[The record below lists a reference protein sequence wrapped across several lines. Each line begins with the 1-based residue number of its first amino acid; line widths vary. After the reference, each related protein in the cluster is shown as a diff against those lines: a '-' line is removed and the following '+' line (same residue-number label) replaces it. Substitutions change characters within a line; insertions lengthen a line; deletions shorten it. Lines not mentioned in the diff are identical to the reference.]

1 MKRAF
6 VIAVC
11 FSILYAGAVWAYAGC
26 ESLFTGSAGHGHG
39 DSNVGH
45 RHDSA
50 HDHQPADA
58 DPGKI
63 HCPNLF
69 GEFLVGSR
77 ISVDPNP
84 RVSVSVGYESF
95 RCSPLVQGLSAS
107 RFDLGPP
114 GPIVSAHNSRHLLLS
129 VIRI

>member
-11 FSILYAGAVWAYAGC
+11 FSLLYAGAVWAYAGC

-39 DSNVGH
+39 DQNDE
-45 RHDSA
+45 RHHGDASA
-50 HDHQPADA
+50 PSHS

-77 ISVDPNP
+77 ISIDPNP
-84 RVSVSVGYESF
+84 RVSESVGYESF